1 MDLKNKVELLNK
13 EQKEKYEKLTEEK
26 EEKIK
31 EELKEKYREKIQNQ
45 IEEDL
50 KKLKTSN
57 IIISA
62 FLNQEN
68 TDYSFI
74 RTKPLPH
81 KKKKSFDILISSKNK
96 KISILIKCEPSLTS
110 NLSKKINEFQAQ
122 KDIIK
127 ENKANKVNI
136 DNYFSTILNY
146 QPNEIEYVISSQKL
160 SDKKLDN
167 EAKKR
172 ETNLIS
178 WELIYEDLTWSIQYK
193 VSKNNKKTQLQGH
206 KDQELIKYIQ
216 NELGSE
222 FLYKANLDYIN
233 SSKNYLKLKNSII
246 AIINNLRGKN
256 EKTFNYKLWKNL
268 FKIELLNY
276 QEKEKKTLYKNF
288 IENSLKYEL
297 IIKEKD
303 KEQIFKN
310 KYRIKTKSKRN
321 TEKLEKEIINKIAE
335 HEITEEKELK
345 RKIKSARKK
354 IVQKLLD
361 KQQKTKITDFMNKK
375 TNY

>member
-178 WELIYEDLTWSIQYK
+178 WEITYEDLTWSIQYK

>member
-193 VSKNNKKTQLQGH
+193 VSKKNKKTQLQGH

>member
-193 VSKNNKKTQLQGH
+193 VSKKNKKTQLQGH

-233 SSKNYLKLKNSII
+233 ASKNYLKLKNSII